1 MAQKAGY
8 LNNDFQIFYLT
19 NAEERDFQ
27 SHYHDFHKLL
37 IFESGNVSYYIEGS
51 TYELQPNDI
60 VLVPAGE
67 VHRPVIHSS
76 KPYHRLIVYLSP
88 AFFDRYLKQGID
100 LAHCFTLCSRCHSHV
115 LRIHHLRENR
125 LYPILRELIF
135 SAQNNDSA
143 LDAAVGCTCTAPDK
157 AEAFPKILP
166 TGTETAACTS
176 TVSTSTDTRV
186 PDRTLPVHSKIESCG
201 SAFPVSPGTEASGCT
216 LPVRKEATDSIYNIY
231 RTSVLLQFLILLNGL
246 SDGADITFPAASGTN
261 RQILQVLEY
270 VNSHL
275 HEELSIDRIAK
286 ACYLNRSYLMHLFR
300 RETGYTLGSY
310 ITEKRLFSARTLIQS
325 GTPVTNACFQS
336 GFSSYPAFYRAYR
349 KKFGEAPRA
358 SHS

>member
-8 LNNDFQIFYLT
+8 LNSDFQIFYLT

-37 IFESGNVSYYIEGS
+37 IFESGTVSYYIEGS

-88 AFFDRYLKQGID
+88 AFFDCYLKQGID
-100 LAHCFTLCSRCHSHV
+100 LAHCFSFCSRRHSHV

-125 LYPILRELIF
+125 LYPVLRELVF
-135 SAQNNDSA
+135 SAQGNDSA
-143 LDAAVGCTCTAPDK
+143 LNAAVCYARQAPDQ
-157 AEAFPKILP
+157 AADQDNASLATSNEFSRHIFPARADVANNI
-166 TGTETAACTS
+166 S
-176 TVSTSTDTRV
+176 Q
-186 PDRTLPVHSKIESCG
+186 
-201 SAFPVSPGTEASGCT
+201 
-216 LPVRKEATDSIYNIY
+216 IY